1 MKRLTNILLASC
13 AAASTAVPALA
24 LTPEDYCDPKITA
37 PAAITAMRPLADGST
52 YAAIS
57 ADKSSIEV
65 FSYRTGKKTGVLFSL
80 SGVKGDVKI
89 DSFDGY
95 TVSGNGKKILL
106 WNNVEKI
113 YRHSFTADY
122 YVYDG
127 ARETL

>member
-13 AAASTAVPALA
+13 ATACTAVPALA

-80 SGVKGDVKI
+80 SGVKGM
-89 DSFDGY
+89 
-95 TVSGNGKKILL
+95 
-106 WNNVEKI
+106 
-113 YRHSFTADY
+113 
-122 YVYDG
+122 
-127 ARETL
+127 